1 MTSEISPDTVS
12 ISMTVEDDTPGVVTS
27 DKEGSVPEGA
37 TYPSTPRS
45 LLLVY

>member
-12 ISMTVEDDTPGVVTS
+12 ILMTVKDDTPGVNTS
-27 DKEGSVPEGA
+27 NEEESVLEGA

-45 LLLVY
+45 LLLVC